1 MVGILHYEIRLEWD
15 MSLSDFEGE
24 LEWLHALFQGLEN
37 MGVELP
43 MGDYTYVYSLLEE
56 MRGEAEE

>member
-1 MVGILHYEIRLEWD
+1 MN
-15 MSLSDFEGE
+15 LSDYEGE
-24 LEWLHALFQGLEN
+24 LEWLQALFQGLER

-43 MGDYTYVYSLLEE
+43 MGDYTSIYSLLEE